1 MAARLGVMT
10 RVEVDRLRLTSFN
23 CTQAGCP
30 DSEGV
35 QDVIRYTLGELL
47 RSSPAAFVVAAV
59 DGSTPAAIGVVVPT
73 PIPLTMHLPV
83 LAVQNAWTGRGLGR
97 AIKIECALEARA
109 RGSTRLISSVHRD
122 TAAMR
127 HINDA
132 LPGVESEPEIG
143 TAGIFYSVDLT
154 DPGWAQFDRPSEA

>member
-1 MAARLGVMT
+1 MGDGGVGLRLLVA
-10 RVEVDRLRLTSFN
+10 DRLRARGNAPERRGERQRL
-23 CTQAGCP
+23 AG
-30 DSEGV
+30 D
-35 QDVIRYTLGELL
+35 LGTATVGKGPVYLQHL
-47 RSSPAAFVVAAV
+47 VA
-59 DGSTPAAIGVVVPT
+59 
-73 PIPLTMHLPV
+73 
-83 LAVQNAWTGRGLGR
+83 AVQNAWTGRGLGR